1 MKRYQLVVFDLDG
14 VLYRGNEVVSGAPQ
28 IINDLKNRGT
38 KVRYLT
44 NNSSQTRSTYA
55 EKLNRMGFDADKY
68 EVYSSAYASA
78 KYLRGKTVYVVG
90 EDGLRDEM
98 KHQSVVLI
106 DSPEGF
112 SEWVAVGICWK
123 LKYEHIDEAQHRIRN
138 GAKFLATNL
147 DATYPDEGGRIRP
160 GAGAIVAA
168 ISESANK
175 KPDIVIGKPEKII
188 MEMIFEEASCT
199 PQETLLVG
207 DRIDTDI
214 LLAQRTGCDSALVL
228 SGVTEES
235 HIQDITP
242 TYVLKSVADLV
253 ME

>member
-1 MKRYQLVVFDLDG
+1 MKRYRLVVFDLDG
-14 VLYRGNEVVSGAPQ
+14 VLYRGNEVVLGAPK
-28 IINDLKNRGT
+28 IVNDIKKSDI

-44 NNSSQTRSTYA
+44 NNSSQSRSTYA
-55 EKLNRMGFDADKY
+55 EKLRRLGFDADEN

-78 KYLRGKTVYVVG
+78 KYLKNKTVYVVG

-98 KHQSVVLI
+98 KQQNVTLI
-106 DSPEGF
+106 DNPEEV

-123 LKYEHIDEAQHRIRN
+123 LRYEHIDEAQRRIRN
-138 GAKFLATNL
+138 GAMFLATNL
-147 DATYPDEGGRIRP
+147 DTTYPDEGGLIRP

-175 KPDIVIGKPEKII
+175 KPDIVIGKPEKI
-188 MEMIFEEASCT
+188 MMDMIFEETSCM
-199 PQETLLVG
+199 PNETLLVG

-228 SGVTEES
+228 SGVTDKS

>member
-1 MKRYQLVVFDLDG
+1 MKRYNLVVFDLDG
-14 VLYRGNEVVSGAPQ
+14 VLYRGNEVVHGAPQ
-28 IINDLKNRGT
+28 VVNEFKKRGA

-44 NNSSQTRSTYA
+44 NNSSQTRTAYA
-55 EKLNRMGFDADKY
+55 EKLNRMGFDAK
-68 EVYSSAYASA
+68 ENEIYSSAYAAA
-78 KYLRGKTVYVVG
+78 KYLKGETVYVVG

-98 KHQSVVLI
+98 KQQNVVLI
-106 DSPEGF
+106 DSPEDF

-168 ISESANK
+168 VSESANK
-175 KPDIVIGKPEKII
+175 RPDIVIGKPEKII
-188 MEMIFEEASCT
+188 MGMIFEETGCT
-199 PQETLLVG
+199 SDETLLVG

-228 SGVTEES
+228 SGVTDTP

-242 TYVLKSVADLV
+242 TYVLKSVADLAV
-253 ME
+253 E

>member
-1 MKRYQLVVFDLDG
+1 MKSYKLIVFDLDG
-14 VLYRGNEVVSGAPQ
+14 VLYRGNEVVHGAPQ
-28 IINDLKNRGT
+28 VVNALKKRGV

-44 NNSSQTRSTYA
+44 NNSSQTRSAYA
-55 EKLNRMGFDADKY
+55 EKLNRMGFNADEN

-78 KYLRGKTVYVVG
+78 KHLRGKTVYVVG
-90 EDGLRDEM
+90 EEGLRDEM
-98 KHQSVVLI
+98 KQQNVTLI
-106 DSPEGF
+106 ENSEDF
-112 SEWVAVGICWK
+112 SEWVAVGICWN

-147 DATYPDEGGRIRP
+147 DATYPDEGGRVRP

-175 KPDIVIGKPEKII
+175 KPDIVMGKPEKNI
-188 MEMIFEEASCT
+188 MEMIFEETGCT
-199 PQETLLVG
+199 PDETLLVG

-228 SGVTEES
+228 SGVTGES
-235 HIQDITP
+235 QIQDITP